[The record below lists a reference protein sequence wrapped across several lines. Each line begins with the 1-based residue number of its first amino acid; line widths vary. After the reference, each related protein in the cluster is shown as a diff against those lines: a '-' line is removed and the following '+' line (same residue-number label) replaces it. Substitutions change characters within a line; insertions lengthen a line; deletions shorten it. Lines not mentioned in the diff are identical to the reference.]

1 MSLKEKNNDD
11 YDKIKN
17 EFSIGIKTG
26 EHAPCPFA
34 IRYTRRDC
42 FDQESN
48 YVLDGFNP
56 IHNHELRVEFA
67 SEIEN

>member
-1 MSLKEKNNDD
+1 MKEKNKSLDSQDNFKEE
-11 YDKIKN
+11 YIK
-17 EFSIGIKTG
+17 GIKTG

-42 FDQESN
+42 FDQQSN
-48 YVLDGFNP
+48 FVLDGFNP

-67 SEIEN
+67 NEIEN